1 MTVRLAKRGAPPQSC
16 RVFCLPARGFQGE
29 DEALRSYLSQR
40 DVLQEEDLSQRDVLQ
55 EEDEVLPS
63 YLPQRDV
70 LRLMQTQLALW
81 GVT

>member
-40 DVLQEEDLSQRDVLQ
+40 DVLQEED
-55 EEDEVLPS
+55 EVLPS